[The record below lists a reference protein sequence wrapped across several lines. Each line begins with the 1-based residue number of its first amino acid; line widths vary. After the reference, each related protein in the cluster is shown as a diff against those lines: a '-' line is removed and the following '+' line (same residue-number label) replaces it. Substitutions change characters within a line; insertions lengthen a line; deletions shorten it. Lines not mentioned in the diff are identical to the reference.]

1 MRRKL
6 SFDEESSNAVIEI
19 VNGDMTD
26 PIAAVERVGLNP
38 QEFFEGF
45 DWSDM
50 DFRRSDLSS
59 VSFLGAILD
68 GIYIYED
75 QLPVILGTNPKS
87 VKGPKVF
94 RRPTALRAE
103 TDGISEERPLK
114 ARLDPIDRLILQL
127 LQDDGRRTAQEM
139 SESLGV
145 SSSSVV
151 QRVRLL
157 EEHGFIKG
165 YWADVDPERVGVSSI
180 LFVMLALK
188 DRSEK
193 ALSDFEASC
202 AKIEQVRACSMLNGE
217 IDFLLKCMIF
227 DLEDGQNLIDRISR
241 IDNVITVKS
250 SLAIGMGIQKPGI
263 PFDVLE
269 EALGQHKASA

>member
-1 MRRKL
+1 MRRKI
-6 SFDEESSNAVIEI
+6 SFDEESSDAVNEI
-19 VNGDMTD
+19 VSGDMTD
-26 PIAAVERVGLNP
+26 PVAAVERAGLNP

-50 DFRRSDLSS
+50 DFRKSDLSN

-87 VKGPKVF
+87 VKDPKAF
-94 RRPTALRAE
+94 SRPTPLHAV
-103 TDGISEERPLK
+103 TNGTSEERPLK
-114 ARLDPIDRLILQL
+114 AKLDPIDRLILQL

-180 LFVMLALK
+180 LFAMVALK
-188 DRSEK
+188 DQSEK
-193 ALSDFEASC
+193 ALSDFEASS
-202 AKIEQVRACSMLNGE
+202 AEIEQVRACNMLNGE
-217 IDFLLKCMIF
+217 VDFLLKCMIF
-227 DLEDGQNLIDRISR
+227 DLEDEKNLIDRISK
-241 IDNVITVKS
+241 IDNVISVKS
-250 SLAIGMGIQKPGI
+250 YLAIGMGIQKPGI

-269 EALGQHKASA
+269 EVTSQRKTSA